1 MLKVDFGRT
10 EIKGSETHILT
21 EFTMLARNLRELLA
35 EDESTECADMKIAKA
50 IELSKK
56 TEDELDEEISKSIS
70 ILGRMMGSVSKGK
83 SAKTKDSS
91 DVEPSTGNSAFDDF
105 LKDIFGGGAK

>member
-1 MLKVDFGRT
+1 MLKVDFERT
-10 EIKGSETHILT
+10 EIKGSEPHILT

-91 DVEPSTGNSAFDDF
+91 DVEPPTGNSDFDNF
-105 LKDIFGGGAK
+105 LKDLFCGGAK